1 MGLKNN
7 TFTKI
12 NSDTNQNYMTLKLKC
27 SNKFL
32 PIVTSFAEEAAGAF
46 GFGIEERFSLRL
58 GAEEIYSY
66 ICKILSFD
74 TFIEI
79 IVSNGGYFMELSFIF
94 SGHIPLRTFNLTTS
108 ISLDNDQDIDELG
121 LMLASRTSDKFQVY
135 EDNKGNICLSLIK
148 EKTYPFAT
156 KEKELPSF
164 KNIESSSVTTPNNE
178 ELKLFSKYL
187 SNFPNNQLIPDFINY
202 PGKLVDMV
210 TNGTFNALI
219 AKTTDN
225 HITGGIIWNLLNH
238 KLIEFYGPYTL
249 TPNLNK
255 DINEQLI
262 EHFIQSV
269 AKSGVTGLF
278 SKVPNNS
285 LSLEYF
291 EKIGELRVHN
301 TSKEQPDNIQ
311 VYFRQLNEDSG
322 GTVWCDISV
331 KDFLFETYSNLFL
344 TRNIEVVKE
353 MGEIFSPYSVISAE
367 INRFQKTA
375 VLRVIEF
382 GADIKDNLYKHI
394 QLLNSELINNIFF
407 EIDLGIS
414 WQAYTIPALKEAN
427 FTPKVVIPSAG
438 VSDII
443 IFQWIE

>member
-1 MGLKNN
+1 ML
-7 TFTKI
+7 
-12 NSDTNQNYMTLKLKC
+12 NQ
-27 SNKFL
+27 
-32 PIVTSFAEEAAGAF
+32 
-46 GFGIEERFSLRL
+46 
-58 GAEEIYSY
+58 
-66 ICKILSFD
+66 
-74 TFIEI
+74 
-79 IVSNGGYFMELSFIF
+79 
-94 SGHIPLRTFNLTTS
+94 
-108 ISLDNDQDIDELG
+108 
-121 LMLASRTSDKFQVY
+121 
-135 EDNKGNICLSLIK
+135 
-148 EKTYPFAT
+148 
-156 KEKELPSF
+156 ELPDYSQ
-164 KNIESSSVTTPNNE
+164 KSPTT
-178 ELKLFSKYL
+178 
-187 SNFPNNQLIPDFINY
+187 
-202 PGKLVDMV
+202 
-210 TNGTFNALI
+210 
-219 AKTTDN
+219 
-225 HITGGIIWNLLNH
+225 
-238 KLIEFYGPYTL
+238 
-249 TPNLNK
+249 
-255 DINEQLI
+255 
-262 EHFIQSV
+262 
-269 AKSGVTGLF
+269 
-278 SKVPNNS
+278 